1 MILARLDTVRWTSKP
16 VRATCALLAF
26 LMILSLYRTSWTSD
40 QQGTSVT
47 SQAGQSSCGQAPQ
60 DHVAVI
66 LKTGASEAFEKL
78 PTLLQTTLSCVD
90 NLLIV
95 SDLEIDFHGYR
106 MHDVL
111 ANVSPATKDTHP
123 AFEIYREQIRLRDAG
138 AILQQLSS
146 TARDQSDSHKAAW
159 ELDKF
164 KFLHMLNTIHREMPG
179 KDWYVFIEADTY
191 LVWPNLMAWL
201 SQLNASQKLHIGS
214 PSFMAGTKFN
224 HGGSG
229 FVLSGPAVRAFATE
243 HAGMAQQWD
252 ERMSKECCGDYV
264 LALALTEIG
273 IPVSGAWPMLSGE
286 QPIFTPYG
294 PAVWCQPVITMHHVD
309 SNVVDSM
316 WAFEQQFAAQ
326 QRPLLFQDLYEH
338 VLPQG
343 LPSSRSEWDN
353 RCPGSVFDIRDP
365 LPEDAKISNEACS
378 QACDEIPHCM
388 QALFK
393 EGECKLYK
401 CFTLGKYSRGT
412 DSSDVDRTS
421 WHSTWKRE
429 RIKEWIDSHASC
441 TAAWTPYSTDNA
453 RSGGI

>member
-1 MILARLDTVRWTSKP
+1 MVLERLDAVRWTSKP
-16 VRATCALLAF
+16 IRATGALFAF
-26 LMILSLYRTSWTSD
+26 LTIFGLYRTSWTS
-40 QQGTSVT
+40 GRPGGVVT
-47 SQAGQSSCGQAPQ
+47 GKASHSSCGNAPQ
-60 DHVAVI
+60 DHVAVVI
-66 LKTGASEAFEKL
+66 KTGASEVDEKL
-78 PTLLQTTLSCVD
+78 PTLLNTTLSCVE

-95 SDLEIDFHGYR
+95 SDLDADFHGYH

-111 ANVSPATKDTHP
+111 ANVSPAVKDSHP
-123 AFEIYREQIRLRDAG
+123 AFEIYRQQIRLRDAG
-138 AILQQLSS
+138 ATLQQLSS
-146 TARDQSDSHKAAW
+146 TARDQRDSHKAAW

-164 KFLHMLNTIHREMPG
+164 KFLHMINTIHHEMPG

-191 LVWPNLMAWL
+191 LVWPNLMTWL
-201 SQLNASQKLHIGS
+201 GQLDARQKLHIGS

-229 FVLSGPAVRAFATE
+229 FVLSGPVVRAFATE
-243 HAGMAQQWD
+243 HPGMAQQWD

-309 SNVVDSM
+309 SNVVDAM
-316 WAFEQQFAAQ
+316 WAFEQQFASQ

-338 VLPQG
+338 FLPQG

-365 LPEDAKISNEACS
+365 LPEEAKTSNEACS
-378 QACDEIPHCM
+378 QACDAMPHCM
-388 QALFK
+388 QALYK

-412 DSSDVDRTS
+412 DPSDVDRTS
-421 WHSTWKRE
+421 WHSTWKMDRIRE
-429 RIKEWIDSHASC
+429 WVASHDSC
-441 TAAWTPYSTDNA
+441 TAAWTPHSTDNA